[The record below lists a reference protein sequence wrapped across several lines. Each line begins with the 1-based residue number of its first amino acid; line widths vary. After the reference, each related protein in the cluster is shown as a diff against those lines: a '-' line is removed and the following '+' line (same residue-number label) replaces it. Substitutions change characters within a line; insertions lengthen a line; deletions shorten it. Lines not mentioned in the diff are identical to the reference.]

1 MDKMCRYHT
10 KAKKELGKIPRAL
23 FPLANLLLVPP
34 TGALKRSFRFS
45 LPGHREGKRTLRCE
59 EPSPRTAQGPVSREE
74 SHGGA
79 GPPVLPL
86 YDLIWLYLDSF
97 PHCMRG
103 ELYFV
108 KEMTVA
114 LKLALLCL
122 LECSACLCSACL
134 LECS

>member
-1 MDKMCRYHT
+1 MIFVEQFNFTHLVFY
-10 KAKKELGKIPRAL
+10 
-23 FPLANLLLVPP
+23 LA
-34 TGALKRSFRFS
+34 S
-45 LPGHREGKRTLRCE
+45 
-59 EPSPRTAQGPVSREE
+59 
-74 SHGGA
+74 
-79 GPPVLPL
+79 LPL